1 MNASFHKEFGY
12 VIPDILGRKNVPQGN
27 FSEVSFLFA
36 WLLTEAKE
44 SPIQGKEGCP
54 SNTAAKDLS
63 VLSKELK
70 YVPDNQWSSSLWSWQ
85 LEKI

>member
-12 VIPDILGRKNVPQGN
+12 VIPDISGRKNVLQN
-27 FSEVSFLFA
+27 KFKEVSFLFA

-44 SPIQGKEGCP
+44 SPIQGKEGYP
-54 SNTAAKDLS
+54 TNPAAEDIS

-70 YVPDNQWSSSLWSWQ
+70 HVPNNQWSSSL
-85 LEKI
+85 